1 MKYTAISLLS
11 TLLYTGIG
19 IRDVAAV
26 DSVVDLSYT
35 KLQGAAQEIGITQW
49 LGVRFAAPPLGPL
62 RFAAPQ
68 DPPSTTSLVDA
79 TKVGD
84 EAVPVSPYHRPC

>member
-79 TKVGD
+79 TKVGG
-84 EAVPVSPYHRPC
+84 EALPVSPYHRPC

>member
-26 DSVVDLSYT
+26 DSLVDLSYT
-35 KLQGAAQEIGITQW
+35 KLQGAAQEIGVTQW
-49 LGVRFAAPPLGPL
+49 LGVRFAAPPLGSL

-68 DPPSTTSLVDA
+68 DPPSTTSVVDA
-79 TKVGD
+79 TKVGG
-84 EAVPVSPYHRPC
+84 EAISVVP